1 MREWD
6 PQKGLLYNSVWG
18 AKGGFFFNYFHILTL
33 CSADTLEHDFIS
45 PIIFTHLAQA
55 KPWHKIILQMCWPRV
70 HISPFIW
77 VTQTDRESLVMK
89 SCIIAFTQSR
99 SKRRRNQFHFRK
111 FSWLATVKQNV
122 LIFTNQLVA
131 SEIEAVTSSTWG
143 IWTEGLND
151 LFFLFP
157 PEWQHIPDI
166 QTLCC
171 LMLRNPPAVTVWS
184 LKADL
189 GFRYPHSCHSP
200 QTHYAV
206 KRS

>member
-18 AKGGFFFNYFHILTL
+18 AEGGFFFNYFHILTL

-111 FSWLATVKQNV
+111 FSDWPQLNRMYWSSQISWLRVKLKQSPHQHEVYGLRGWMTFFSYSHQNDS
-122 LIFTNQLVA
+122 IF
-131 SEIEAVTSSTWG
+131 
-143 IWTEGLND
+143 
-151 LFFLFP
+151 
-157 PEWQHIPDI
+157 
-166 QTLCC
+166 QTFKLS
-171 LMLRNPPAVTVWS
+171 A
-184 LKADL
+184 A
-189 GFRYPHSCHSP
+189 
-200 QTHYAV
+200 
-206 KRS
+206 